1 MDRGDGGVW
10 VRVFPEED
18 AIRPSH
24 HERAAC
30 ERLPALYRLPIWNVP
45 QPVFHSVPQRRMR

>member
-1 MDRGDGGVW
+1 MDGGNGGVW

-45 QPVFHSVPQRRMR
+45 QPVLHSVTQ